1 MNELPL
7 FHRSRRMVEL
17 KGYVLGWRTPF
28 WTVIKF
34 SAATGHVSTVCKLLL
49 NPLPFPTVHHSQNSP
64 SRVRMHFA
72 WRWKRVVLKNRVEFW
87 CLIVLI
93 HTNRHTPPT
102 HPFDLIVRRRSVAV
116 VMMMMMCLE
125 SNRHGNV
132 ATVSDAAAEDWRKW
146 QTFDT
151 SFPFF
156 VLLIFL
162 RRTRPVPPF
171 SGAVVFPC
179 LVMFERVF
187 FSAVTF
193 LRMITTFDGWR
204 KLVHSKFSIGKCK
217 PVRSFFV
224 YSFWREISGG
234 ETATVEGETLAKAS

>member
-1 MNELPL
+1 MAME
-7 FHRSRRMVEL
+7 E
-17 KGYVLGWRTPF
+17 GG
-28 WTVIKF
+28 
-34 SAATGHVSTVCKLLL
+34 
-49 NPLPFPTVHHSQNSP
+49 
-64 SRVRMHFA
+64 FA
-72 WRWKRVVLKNRVEFW
+72 KSNRILMFN
-87 CLIVLI
+87 CADT
-93 HTNRHTPPT
+93 HKQTPPT
-102 HPFDLIVRRRSVAV
+102 HPLDLIVRRRSVAV
-116 VMMMMMCLE
+116 VMMMMMMCLE

-187 FSAVTF
+187 FFRRYLSANDYDFRRLKEIGAFKVF
-193 LRMITTFDGWR
+193 HR
-204 KLVHSKFSIGKCK
+204 KV
-217 PVRSFFV
+217 
-224 YSFWREISGG
+224 
-234 ETATVEGETLAKAS
+234 